1 MSVPFQATPV
11 VETNKYETQAEI
23 FLVILSQI
31 EDAFEIGSFRPRSEV
46 V

>member
-1 MSVPFQATPV
+1 MSVPFQATPD
-11 VETNKYETQAEI
+11 VEKNKYETQAET
-23 FLVILSQI
+23 FLAILSLI